1 MGPRKYRTRLEVLHD
16 FLGAVRETG
25 KKTHIIGLSNLNPAS
40 FQSYLDFCHALQ
52 LVEDTPAGYRLTPRA
67 EAVLEVIQRLLTQSV
82 ILDAALLDLHR
93 DFNGSNPSQPPT
105 QGALRYVSSLAW
117 NEVLRS
123 ASGSLELETEPF
135 DGHHSIDPPT
145 PKVPAWLDRAGAS
158 EPEGS
163 VVALQLLPGAAPSPR
178 PRPGRTR
185 PRE

>member
-16 FLGAVRETG
+16 FLGAIRETG

-52 LVEDTPAGYRLTPRA
+52 LVEDTPVGYRLTPRA

-82 ILDAALLDLHR
+82 VLDAALLDLHR
-93 DFNGSNPSQPPT
+93 DFNGSSPSRPPT

-123 ASGSLELETEPF
+123 ASGSVALETEPPA
-135 DGHHSIDPPT
+135 DHLSVDLPSSKI
-145 PKVPAWLDRAGAS
+145 PAWLDRAGAS

-163 VVALQLLPGAAPSPR
+163 VVALQLLPGAVPPPR
-178 PRPGRTR
+178 SRPGRTR